1 VFHHGVIQ
9 HGVSIL
15 MQPQA
20 QCVLLLRLD
29 IRVGRINANKKH
41 CEGSGEEVLKK
52 YAAKQNGRLTCCKRL
67 TSKPFRLLSHQER

>member
-29 IRVGRINANKKH
+29 IRVGRINDKKTTNH
-41 CEGSGEEVLKK
+41 DAWVREKLFKECMPP
-52 YAAKQNGRLTCCKRL
+52 
-67 TSKPFRLLSHQER
+67 SKTVA